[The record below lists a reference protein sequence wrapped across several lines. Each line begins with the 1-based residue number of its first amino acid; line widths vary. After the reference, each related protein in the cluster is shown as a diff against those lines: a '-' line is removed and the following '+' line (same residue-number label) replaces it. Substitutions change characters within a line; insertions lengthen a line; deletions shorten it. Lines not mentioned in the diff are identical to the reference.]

1 MEAGSIINCF
11 PDGGLLHYQRKLKLE
26 EASFSRRGVPVE
38 QLGGGCVCVRVDVC
52 ACACVCVCVRMCV
65 CWAGVVTWGSGS
77 DGKVLGCVCSSHQR
91 SGGKW
96 LYPKNIS

>member
-52 ACACVCVCVRMCV
+52 ACACVCVCVCVHAYVCMHVCV
-65 CWAGVVTWGSGS
+65 CV
-77 DGKVLGCVCSSHQR
+77 CVFRVKFRKFSRYDFSQ
-91 SGGKW
+91 
-96 LYPKNIS
+96 LF